1 MREHQENKLR
11 MYYSVSAV
19 CDNRPDLWCENE
31 AFLETYSKFRSK
43 IPQIKRCK
51 DILTVE
57 TIVSQSF
64 KSVDRIEL
72 EEVSF
77 FLAGRI
83 LLYAKQKA
91 DEGLYAE
98 IRNFKN
104 CLSHCTDMEFI
115 RVCTTLSEVAENC
128 IQELS
133 AFAVTPEE
141 ITELKQLAAD
151 FAINQA
157 RSKSHHAKNKSTEEQ
172 LKKLFKDTDDILK
185 RQLDHVVD
193 FFKNSESE
201 FYEAYLAARVIVE
214 VETDIYKELSQM
226 STVWN

>member
-31 AFLETYSKFRSK
+31 AFLEIYSKFRSK

-64 KSVDRIEL
+64 KSIDRIEL

-83 LLYAKQKA
+83 LIFAKQKG
-91 DEGLYAE
+91 DDSLYNE
-98 IRNFKN
+98 IRNFRN
-104 CLSHCTDMEFI
+104 CLSHCTDMEFL
-115 RVCTTLSEVAENC
+115 RVCNLLAEIAQNY
-128 IQELS
+128 INELF
-133 AFAVTPEE
+133 AFAVLPEE
-141 ITELKQLAAD
+141 VSELRQLAGA
-151 FAINQA
+151 FTINQS
-157 RSKSHHAKNKSTEEQ
+157 RSKSHRVKNRSTEEQ
-172 LKKLFKDTDDILK
+172 LKRLFKDTDDILK
-185 RQLDHVVD
+185 RQLDGIVE
-193 FFKNSESE
+193 FFKNSERE
-201 FYEAYLAARVIVE
+201 FYEAYIAARVIVE
-214 VETDIYKELSQM
+214 VEPDMFKESGKM
-226 STVWN
+226 STAWN